1 MKPTMTLRFVER
13 SVVLPHETRKDVSY
27 IKTVKVLQQQFEEID
42 GKTGEIKSQWRDVP
56 LVTEE

>member
-1 MKPTMTLRFVER
+1 MTLRFVER